1 MNITQK
7 AGLDLEEKVDL
18 EELGKAALLFL
29 SFFLFFFFTICN
41 LTSLFLST
49 TASLRTPSIDVYL

>member
-7 AGLDLEEKVDL
+7 AGLDLEKKMDL
-18 EELGKAALLFL
+18 EELGKAAL
-29 SFFLFFFFTICN
+29 FFLFFFFTICN
-41 LTSLFLST
+41 LTSLFLAT

>member
-7 AGLDLEEKVDL
+7 ARLDLKKKMDL

-29 SFFLFFFFTICN
+29 SFFFFN
-41 LTSLFLST
+41 
-49 TASLRTPSIDVYL
+49 YM

>member
-7 AGLDLEEKVDL
+7 ARLDLKKKMDL
-18 EELGKAALLFL
+18 EELGKAALFFL
-29 SFFLFFFFTICN
+29 SFFFFLTICN
-41 LTSLFLST
+41 LTSLFLATT

>member
-7 AGLDLEEKVDL
+7 AGLDLEKKMDL
-18 EELGKAALLFL
+18 EELGKAAL
-29 SFFLFFFFTICN
+29 FFLFFFTICN
-41 LTSLFLST
+41 LTSLFLAT

>member
-7 AGLDLEEKVDL
+7 AGLDLEKKMDL
-18 EELGKAALLFL
+18 EELDKAAL
-29 SFFLFFFFTICN
+29 FFLFFFFTICN
-41 LTSLFLST
+41 LTSLFLAT